1 MIAKNT
7 RTIKM
12 QREKIYKKKGNSL
25 SQTAK
30 PPAQVCLISL
40 QPALTTS
47 PELKRSQQT
56 AMSAAAVTTA
66 ATVVD
71 MNAAH
76 MRSQI
81 HQNGLPANW
90 VNAHCHR

>member
-12 QREKIYKKKGNSL
+12 QREKIYKKRNSL

-81 HQNGLPANW
+81 YY
-90 VNAHCHR
+90 